1 MTPETGKSLDVRS
14 NGSRCLTWTVRYD
27 FHGVLCMRD
36 DTGAYQRGLVLFV
49 ITRSEQG
56 CRKVTTGVQNASA
69 AVAARTRILI
79 LSIRGPTAN
88 S

>member
-1 MTPETGKSLDVRS
+1 MNISSL
-14 NGSRCLTWTVRYD
+14 RYAPKVERG
-27 FHGVLCMRD
+27 FTGVLCMRD
-36 DTGAYQRGLVLFV
+36 ETGAYQRGLVLFV

-79 LSIRGPTAN
+79 LSIRGLAAN

>member
-1 MTPETGKSLDVRS
+1 
-14 NGSRCLTWTVRYD
+14 
-27 FHGVLCMRD
+27 MRD

-79 LSIRGPTAN
+79 LSIRGLAAN